1 MNIGLNITQPNNIV
15 LILGDASPFEWEM
28 KHQAMIFSPAENQL
42 VGGGQLQFE
51 GNYKS
56 PY

>member
-28 KHQAMIFSPAENQL
+28 KHQAKLKVLQCWEQSLGRSVKNC
-42 VGGGQLQFE
+42 GWQLQ
-51 GNYKS
+51 
-56 PY
+56 

>member
-28 KHQAMIFSPAENQL
+28 KHQAMIFSPVANQL

-51 GNYKS
+51 RNYKS